1 MMKIKDS
8 KMSAVRSVAVTDEG
22 SQLPQGVFESLAGI
36 RLAMRRFLA
45 FSEALLSQ
53 WDVTSQQYQA
63 MLAIKASA
71 SGQMMVRELADIML
85 LQHHGA
91 VQLADRLAAAGLV
104 VRVPSSEDKR
114 SVLIALTSAGDE
126 LLTSLA
132 KVHMHGMLANE
143 PLLVESLARLGRLAE
158 LGSGLV

>member
-1 MMKIKDS
+1 
-8 KMSAVRSVAVTDEG
+8 MSAVRSIPVTDED
-22 SQLPQGVFESLAGI
+22 SPLPQGVFESLAGI

-91 VQLADRLAAAGLV
+91 VQLADRLSAAGLV
-104 VRVPSSEDKR
+104 ARVPSSEDKR

-126 LLTSLA
+126 LLASLA
-132 KVHMHGMLANE
+132 KVHMRGMLANE

-158 LGSGLV
+158 LGAGLV